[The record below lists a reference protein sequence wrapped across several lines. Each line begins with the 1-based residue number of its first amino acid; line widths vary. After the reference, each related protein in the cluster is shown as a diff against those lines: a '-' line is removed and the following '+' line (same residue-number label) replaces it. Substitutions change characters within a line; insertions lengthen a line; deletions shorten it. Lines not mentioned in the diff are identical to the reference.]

1 MKKEEIVSQAKEA
14 YQRNFKENK
23 FQKEE
28 KTEDVVLNK
37 ENLESE
43 VKEMK
48 ETEMNKLKTLD
59 LLRNQIVDKSQNAF
73 HKIFHEN
80 TQQETSHHKMTSEE
94 MREKMEKEKE
104 DLFNSVSLMKQ
115 RELKAHH

>member
-37 ENLESE
+37 ENLETE
-43 VKEMK
+43 VEEMK
-48 ETEMNKLKTLD
+48 ETEMDKLKTLN
-59 LLRNQIVDKSQNAF
+59 LLRSQIEDKSKNAF
-73 HKIFHEN
+73 QKTFHEN
-80 TQQETSHHKMTSEE
+80 TQQESSHHKMTSEE
-94 MREKMEKEKE
+94 MYEKMEKEKE
-104 DLFNSVSLMKQ
+104 DLLNSVSAMKEQ
-115 RELKAHH
+115 QLKAHQ